1 MEVMQPETRL
11 IYCPHPVVAQQ
22 GRRIVRADFLPG
34 ESIAE
39 YLERHGLTFTGLPVD
54 LRLEGAH
61 VPRAMWARV
70 RPKNG
75 QTITIRA
82 VMHGGGGGGS
92 NPIKTVLSI
101 ALMVYAPYLGEQ
113 LALGIMGGSAS
124 VMGMGVTAWGSIMTS
139 VVGIGGSILLNRMMP
154 DAKPALSQANGR
166 YNSEAVSPT
175 YSLSGGSNRPRLY
188 EPLPIVLG
196 IHRVFPDLAAKTYTE
211 YQGDDQYLYQI
222 FNFGVSDLS
231 LDDFR
236 IGATPISAY
245 SGVEIQIS
253 GDDGKLTLFPGNVDT
268 VEGGTLTYAGGP
280 VERISSPRTR
290 RIAIDI
296 VGNLYAV
303 GDAGVSEAVVQLKI
317 EYKRE
322 GESEYR
328 LFDVGME
335 TRQYTHYWS
344 AGRYIPSTT
353 EGAPN
358 VWYQVGYGDSSPAA
372 HQNGDEHSP
381 GNTWRWRSFV
391 EIARYTPGFT
401 NPISGEV
408 IREPVFKDWDAD
420 PHPPVYYQV
429 PLPIVTIRNAS
440 SKPVRLTFAAD
451 MPAEGIYRVRVTRL
465 TGDST
470 SDREVSNLSWS
481 VMRSYQPDEA
491 DYSGQ
496 TQVALK
502 IKASGQ
508 LNGQVEQFNALAT
521 ARVPVLG
528 PNGWTIA
535 PTRNPAWQFLWFAR
549 GKKVGAKRYY
559 GACLGEEFIDLPA
572 ILEFAEFCDAKGLHF
587 DAVLTSTQSCIEVLN
602 RIAFVGRGSTSW
614 GSGKLAPIWD
624 EGGRPY
630 VTVINMADIKP
641 GSFQV
646 SYVSENLA
654 EEIVGTFVN
663 KEKEWDQDQ
672 VRALVPGVT
681 TPRSTATVELFGIVE
696 PALAGRAVNLQ
707 AATHAYLRRDIGW
720 EMDESRLIFG
730 RGDVVMLAHDMTN
743 WGKGGRVVA
752 CDGRQ
757 ILLDEAVSF
766 GGKSQHWLVLVWPDG
781 RQHLF
786 RVQSGEGET
795 DQLTLLGDWPA
806 DTEGEETNPWPVP
819 DTDAASQPCDYR
831 WVFDFKETPGKLV
844 KITGIQPLNG
854 GGARIQ
860 AQDEDP
866 RYYAAEFNDYTYIP
880 PGEAGG
886 KVPTI
891 PRVEISEE
899 LVRVGTGFGVML
911 TVTLDVS
918 GPFELAIVRAGHNG
932 SPLVE
937 VGRVFGRRLTWQAQ
951 DSGQL
956 QIEVTAISPSGETG
970 EASRKTVDYTIA
982 GKAKPPADVA
992 GFNISGQT
1000 LSWPVVGDIDLAG
1013 YRIRFNNGRDFNWDT
1028 ATPLHEGLV
1037 TGSPWPIPYW
1047 PAGQITILVKAEDT
1061 SGNQSLNPAYIIT
1074 DLGDPK
1080 ITNVVEVADLAA
1092 AGWPGVITGAA
1103 VAPGG
1108 ELQAEETS
1116 RFYQADGNRKF
1127 YQADAR
1133 AKLYPLATYA
1143 AASWTSEWISFGA
1156 MPAGT
1161 VLVAQLSATPGAR
1174 LYYRLRSSAPFYP
1187 ATTGGKFYKAAAEK
1201 FYAPATDWAL
1211 LPAAI
1216 PLPPAPL
1223 QLRLE
1228 LPGGAEQGVATGLE
1242 LIADAPD
1249 RAFSFENF
1257 VLDAGGTDVPLPADV
1272 IKVKGVNITLM
1283 DDGHGAVTVKIVDK
1297 DIPRLRAFNAA
1308 GVGVPATT
1316 YVEVK
1321 SY

>member
-11 IYCPHPVVAQQ
+11 IYCPHPVVSQQ

-101 ALMVYAPYLGEQ
+101 ALMVYAP
-113 LALGIMGGSAS
+113 GISNWIYEGVSAAGAGAWLTAT
-124 VMGMGVTAWGSIMTS
+124 GMKVLSG

-154 DAKPALSQANGR
+154 DAKPAISQANGR

-175 YSLSGGSNRPRLY
+175 YSLTGGSNRTRLY
-188 EPLPIVLG
+188 EPLPIVFG
-196 IHRVFPDLAAKTYTE
+196 THRVFPDLAAKTYTE

-353 EGAPN
+353 EGGPN
-358 VWYQVGYGDSSPAA
+358 VWYQVGYGNSDPAA

-381 GNTWRWRSFV
+381 GNTWRWRSFG

-429 PLPIVTIRNAS
+429 PSPIVTIRNAS

-451 MPAEGIYRVRVTRL
+451 MPEEGIYRLRVTRL
-465 TGDST
+465 TADST
-470 SDREVSNLSWS
+470 SDRLISNLSWS

-491 DYSGQ
+491 NYSGQ
-496 TQVALK
+496 TRVALK

-572 ILEFAEFCDAKGLHF
+572 IEDFAAFCDAKGLHF
-587 DAVLTSTQSCIEVLN
+587 DAVFTSTQSCIEVLN

-663 KEKEWDQDQ
+663 KEKEWEQDQ

-681 TPRSTATVELFGIVE
+681 TPSSTATVELFGIVD

-707 AATHAYLRRDIGW
+707 AAAHAYLRRDIGW

-795 DQLTLLGDWPA
+795 DRLTLLGDWPA
-806 DTEGEETNPWPVP
+806 DTEGEETIPWPVP

-886 KVPTI
+886 KVPTLS
-891 PRVEISEE
+891 RLEISEE

-932 SPLVE
+932 GPLVE

-970 EASRKTVDYTIA
+970 EASRKAVDYTIA

-992 GFNISGQT
+992 GFSISGQT
-1000 LSWPVVGDIDLAG
+1000 LSWPVVADIDLAG
-1013 YRIRFNNGRDFNWDT
+1013 YRIRFNNGRDFNWAT

-1143 AASWTSEWISFGA
+1143 AASWTSEWISFGT

-1187 ATTGGKFYKAAAEK
+1187 ATTGGKFYKASAEK

-1211 LPAAI
+1211 LPAAM

>member
-61 VPRAMWARV
+61 VPRAMWDRV

-75 QTITIRA
+75 QTITVRA

-101 ALMVYAPYLGEQ
+101 ALMVYAP
-113 LALGIMGGSAS
+113 GISNWIYEGVSAAGAGAWLTAT
-124 VMGMGVTAWGSIMTS
+124 GMKVLSG

-166 YNSEAVSPT
+166 YNSEAVSPS
-175 YSLSGGSNRPRLY
+175 YSLTGGSNRPRLY
-188 EPLPIVLG
+188 EPEPIVFG
-196 IHRVFPDLAAKTYTE
+196 THRVFPDLAAKTYTE

-222 FNFGVSDLS
+222 FNFGVSDLELS
-231 LDDFR
+231 DFR
-236 IGATPISAY
+236 IGSNPISTY
-245 SGVEIQIS
+245 QGVEIQES
-253 GDDGKLTLFPGNVDT
+253 GADGKLTLFPGNVDSA
-268 VEGGTLTYAGGP
+268 EGGVITYAGGW
-280 VERISSPRTR
+280 VERISSPKAQK
-290 RIAIDI
+290 IAIDI
-296 VGNLYAV
+296 TGNLYRIADD
-303 GDAGVSEAVVQLKI
+303 GSIGEASVRLEI
-317 EYKRE
+317 EYRA
-322 GESEYR
+322 
-328 LFDVGME
+328 E
-335 TRQYTHYWS
+335 TDSTWKPFVYGTETLYHSHYWS
-344 AGRYIPSTT
+344 AGRYVPSQASDT
-353 EGAPN
+353 GY
-358 VWYQVGYGDSSPAA
+358 VWFQVGYGTTASGDHTEGEFHSSEPVIF
-372 HQNGDEHSP
+372 GEPPVS
-381 GNTWRWRSFV
+381 NTWRWRPFA
-391 EIARYTPGFT
+391 ERKPW
-401 NPISGEV
+401 
-408 IREPVFKDWDAD
+408 EPS
-420 PHPPVYYQV
+420 PNESYQV
-429 PLPIVTIRNAS
+429 QVPAVTISNAS
-440 SKPVRLTFAAD
+440 TKPVRCTLEAE
-451 MPAEGIYRVRVTRL
+451 MPSLGVYRLRVRRT
-465 TGDST
+465 TADSASSRET
-470 SDREVSNLSWS
+470 SVISWS
-481 VMRSYQPDEA
+481 VMRTYQPDEA

-496 TQVALK
+496 KRVAVK

-508 LNGQVEQFNALAT
+508 LNGQVEQFNALAK
-521 ARVPVLG
+521 ARIPVKIDG
-528 PNGWTIA
+528 QWTMQA
-535 PTRNPAWQFLWFAR
+535 SSNPAWQFLWFAR

-559 GACLGEEFIDLPA
+559 GACLGDEFIDLPA
-572 ILEFAEFCDAKGLHF
+572 IEDFAAFCDAKGLHF
-587 DAVLTSTQSCIEVLN
+587 DAVFTSTQSCIEVLN

-663 KEKEWDQDQ
+663 KEKEWEQDQ

-707 AATHAYLRRDIGW
+707 AAAHAYLRRDIGW

-781 RQHLF
+781 RKHLF

-806 DTEGEETNPWPVP
+806 DTEGEETIPWPVP

-886 KVPTI
+886 KVPTLS
-891 PRVEISEE
+891 RVEISEE

-970 EASRKTVDYTIA
+970 EASRKTVDYSIA

-992 GFNISGQT
+992 GFSISGQT

-1013 YRIRFNNGRDFNWDT
+1013 YRIRFNNGRDFNWAT

-1037 TGSPWPIPYW
+1037 TGSPWLIPYW

-1080 ITNVVEVADLAA
+1080 ITNVVEVADLAS
-1092 AGWPGVITGAA
+1092 AGWPGVIAGAA

-1187 ATTGGKFYKAAAEK
+1187 ATTGGKFYKASAEK

-1211 LPAAI
+1211 LPAAM